1 MTGSFY
7 YHHQMYLESFAMTAK
22 LITGLFLMTLALLAG
37 CAGEPLEPEILGP
50 TGGWEAMRPSP
61 AGQALDGVWS
71 DGPENVWG
79 VGTFGAIVHWNGERT
94 LEVDSPTNDHIV
106 DIDGWAAD
114 DLYAAAGSQVLHFDG
129 RTWETHS
136 QGEDRAFTC
145 VLCGPD
151 GQLYAAGYSG
161 LLVFQDGNWRRIPGP
176 GDGEVL
182 WVGPNQQVRM
192 ISEGDQVWVVQDGE
206 AQLEQDFP
214 TLWIKDG
221 DGSYLIARDHGGH
234 DQLFTWSA
242 GSGWS
247 MDEEIG
253 SSARVVLD
261 LGLAVIADN
270 SGVRRVHDQLQLWEN
285 NVGRW
290 IYALK
295 KVGDRELVAA
305 GSSGT
310 LLYFSLDSEEWPFA
324 VTDNFQGPGYS
335 AVNCLTGT
343 SDQDIWAG
351 EWYSRVLH
359 YDGSTWV
366 REYAG
371 LPYASVDKIQV
382 FGDGWVAAAADNG
395 VSLRR
400 PDTGDWTPLPL
411 ASTTIGQMQA
421 ISPDSIMVSIYWG
434 YQLWNGSHWSDLEA
448 QDGRVRGLTRT
459 AAGILFSL
467 ESDEDATL
475 KTWSGE
481 EFETVLRISGFKGE
495 SLWAS
500 RASETIWLAGR
511 VSTSAENTMV
521 YRYRDGMLDLVSE
534 GVPLPQV
541 IRGVVDHGPDDIF
554 LSAYNALWR
563 FHDGAW
569 TSEQGLPENSDLE
582 AIWAS
587 PEGGVYVQG
596 HTLYYKNYAQ
606 E

>member
-1 MTGSFY
+1 
-7 YHHQMYLESFAMTAK
+7 MTAK

-37 CAGEPLEPEILGP
+37 CAGEPLEPEIQGP
-50 TGGWEAMRPSP
+50 TGGWEALRPSP
-61 AGQALDGVWS
+61 VGQRLTGVWS

-79 VGTFGAIVHWNGERT
+79 VGYYGAIVHWNGERT
-94 LEVDSPTNDHIV
+94 LEVDSPTTRDITA
-106 DIDGWAAD
+106 IDGWAAD

-129 RTWETHS
+129 RTWEIHS
-136 QGEDRAFTC
+136 QGEDRDFTS
-145 VLCGPD
+145 VLYGPD

-206 AQLEQDFP
+206 AQLEQRFLN
-214 TLWIKDG
+214 TEILDG
-221 DGSYLIARDHGGH
+221 NGRFLITQDYSTGDCQKFAWFED
-234 DQLFTWSA
+234 
-242 GSGWS
+242 SGWVLT
-247 MDEEIG
+247 EEIWA
-253 SSARVVLD
+253 SSRAVLD
-261 LGLAVIADN
+261 VGLSVTASN
-270 SGVRRVHDQLQLWEN
+270 SGIWTSSNQLWEDN
-285 NVGRW
+285 SGRW
-290 IYALK
+290 IYDLK
-295 KVGDRELVAA
+295 KVGVRDFVAA

-310 LLYFSLDSEEWPFA
+310 LLYFSFDSDEWPYV
-324 VTDNFQGPGYS
+324 VTENFQGVGYS

-359 YDGSTWV
+359 YDGSTWI

-371 LPYASVDKIQV
+371 LPYSWINRIQV

-448 QDGRVRGLTRT
+448 HDGRVRGLTRT
-459 AAGILFSL
+459 AAGTLFSL
-467 ESDEDATL
+467 ESDEDTTL

-481 EFETVLRISGFKGE
+481 EFETVLRIPEFTGE

-534 GVPLPQV
+534 GVPLPR
-541 IRGVVDHGPDDIF
+541 IILDMADHGPDDIF

-569 TSEQGLPENSDLE
+569 TSEPGLPEASDFE